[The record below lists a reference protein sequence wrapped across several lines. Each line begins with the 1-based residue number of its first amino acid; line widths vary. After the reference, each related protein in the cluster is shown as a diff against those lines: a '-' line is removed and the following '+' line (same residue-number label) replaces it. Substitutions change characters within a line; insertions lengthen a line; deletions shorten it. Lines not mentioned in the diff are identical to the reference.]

1 MYAPDEA
8 QTKKLVLRKPTAI
21 PLFSLVDQN
30 IDLYLILFILQGVAL
45 WKNADGHVE
54 LTFA

>member
-1 MYAPDEA
+1 MHAPDEA

-21 PLFSLVDQN
+21 ALFSLVDQN